1 MCSLGG
7 KYRQETEQGKIIFK
21 QRIKRSVM
29 SRIKEDYEKMV
40 LSGMFWEFYPELT
53 GQWEQDKDVW
63 MEMVERREVKNNYTQ
78 KEIQEVYI
86 RQIMEDDEKS
96 GIYEQQ

>member
-1 MCSLGG
+1 
-7 KYRQETEQGKIIFK
+7 
-21 QRIKRSVM
+21 M